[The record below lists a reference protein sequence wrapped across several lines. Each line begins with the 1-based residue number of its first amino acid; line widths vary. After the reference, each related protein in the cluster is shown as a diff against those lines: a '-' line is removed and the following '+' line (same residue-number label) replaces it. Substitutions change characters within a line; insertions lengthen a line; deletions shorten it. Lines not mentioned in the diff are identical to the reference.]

1 MHSPKA
7 SRVFAA
13 LIAVAATL
21 GLGLQFAV
29 SLPQFGSPIATL
41 WALLEY
47 FTILTNVL
55 VAIVFFAIAFTGPER
70 CPANVVAG
78 TTLAIALVGVTYY
91 LLLHGLAELS
101 GGSQVANTL
110 VHLVTPVAVPLYWLA
125 LAVKGRLGWRDPLLW
140 AIYPLVY
147 FFYAL
152 VRGDLS
158 GKYPYPFMD
167 VLQLGWPRTVINA
180 CVIAV
185 AYMGAGYLMVVI
197 DKGLGRGKSR

>member
-7 SRVFAA
+7 SRIFAA

-29 SLPQFGSPIATL
+29 SLPQVGSPIATV
-41 WALLEY
+41 WVLLEY

-55 VAIVFFAIAFTGPER
+55 VVIVFFAITFTGLER
-70 CPANVVAG
+70 CPAYVVAG
-78 TTLAIALVGVTYY
+78 TTLSIVLVGVIYY
-91 LLLHGLAELS
+91 LLLHGLTELS
-101 GGSQVANTL
+101 GGSQVANIL
-110 VHLVTPVAVPLYWLA
+110 VHLVTPVVVPVYWL
-125 LAVKGRLGWRDPLLW
+125 LMAVKGRLRWRDPLLW
-140 AIYPLVY
+140 AVYPLVY

-158 GKYPYPFMD
+158 GKYPYPFIN
-167 VLQLGWPRTVINA
+167 VQQLGWPRTLINA

-185 AYMGAGYLMVVI
+185 AYMAAGYLMVAT
-197 DKGLGRGKSR
+197 DRFLGRGKSR